1 MKKKIIVL
9 SIVVILI
16 GIIMV
21 AIKGFNVNQKYRA
34 HKVAKISI
42 SQEFNIKD
50 VKSIVDEVLG
60 NKKAQIE
67 KSGVYGDEIT
77 INAEEITDD
86 QLETIVNKLN
96 EKYSVNQKILIKI
109 NDSFE
114 VADVEAIAKEAL
126 KSDAIT
132 VAKYSEDETYVTIE
146 YGILT
151 EKKSEE
157 LVNKLNEKYTDLN
170 LTTSSVSSLKKA
182 TVSDYGRVS
191 LRDMAKQYIN
201 YVIVSV
207 VIVLVYFAI
216 RFRKLGI
223 AKVLSNSVMSLVLG
237 ELLYTA
243 ILAIVRYPI
252 DKLAIIAAMAI
263 YLIIVTYLNCNYT
276 KLISGEK
283 VEDNK

>member
-126 KSDAIT
+126 KSDAIK